1 MRIIVATKNE
11 NKIHEIREIFSPLG
25 FEVISQTEAG
35 IDIDVEE
42 TGDTFEKNARLKAQA
57 VALVSDDYVLADD
70 SGLCVDALDGAP
82 GVRSARY
89 AGEGASDAHKIIKL
103 LGALEGKDNRRAK
116 FVTSIVFIFPDGTE
130 LAANGEVYGKIGF
143 EPMGD
148 NGFGYDPIFI
158 SDELKKTFA
167 EATMEEKNS
176 VSHRGRALK
185 ALYDRL
191 KEYMDSEDEE

>member
-1 MRIIVATKNE
+1 MKIIVATKNA
-11 NKIHEIREIFSPLG
+11 NKTREIKEVFSPLG
-25 FEVISQTEAG
+25 FEVVSQTDVG

-57 VALVSDDYVLADD
+57 VALLCDACVLADD
-70 SGLCVDALDGAP
+70 SGLCVEALDGAP
-82 GVRSARY
+82 GVMSARY

-103 LGALEGKDNRRAK
+103 LSALDGKDNRRAK

-130 LAANGEVYGKIGF
+130 IVTSGEVYGKIGF
-143 EPMGD
+143 EPAGD
-148 NGFGYDPIFI
+148 KGFGYDPIFI

-167 EATMEEKNS
+167 EATLEEKNS

-191 KEYMDSEDEE
+191 NEMIDCEDEE